1 MAGFSAIPTEE
12 NYYQN
17 ILYNFI
23 LRLRQHFVHR
33 KNLFKNKHFL
43 YLAQTKHSFPH
54 LTFQKYFSAGFHVFE
69 LLEELDDELTDVY
82 LVHLT
87 TGTVRQGGKF
97 ALLLKIVH
105 CSHKGDMSE
114 LLSSLFKKE
123 QCEWLARANSS
134 TNSYFSHVFDNFPPF
149 YAQERIAPVAL
160 RSFAIF

>member
-12 NYYQN
+12 TYYQN

-43 YLAQTKHSFPH
+43 YLAQTKHPFPH
-54 LTFQKYFSAGFHVFE
+54 FTFQKYFSAGFHVFE

-97 ALLLKIVH
+97 ALPLFRSKLLFLKRD
-105 CSHKGDMSE
+105 S
-114 LLSSLFKKE
+114 LSMLFEKE
-123 QCEWLARANSS
+123 RLQANRSR
-134 TNSYFSHVFDNFPPF
+134 H
-149 YAQERIAPVAL
+149 AL
-160 RSFAIF
+160 QKRYRE